1 MEFGRR
7 ICSTLGVLW
16 HNPFAPVR
24 KMPTTPW
31 ENGREL
37 LHIPYAETSE
47 NQYLD
52 LYLPDCSE
60 KLPLLVLIH
69 GGGFVFGD
77 SQTRQVQWMYRYFRQ
92 HGYVCASVNYR
103 LAQEAPWPAAI
114 EDVKAAI
121 RYLRANADGY
131 GIDAGRIAVWGES
144 AGGYLAAMA
153 AVSEDDT
160 FNEMLGTG
168 GSTFA
173 LNAPD
178 IGGSHFHGEIG
189 VLGEIFKIPATQG
202 RTLHV

>member
-16 HNPFAPVR
+16 HNAFAPVR

-69 GGGFVFGD
+69 GGGFAGTVQAFVPLNRVED
-77 SQTRQVQWMYRYFRQ
+77 FKQQT
-92 HGYVCASVNYR
+92 
-103 LAQEAPWPAAI
+103 EA
-114 EDVKAAI
+114 
-121 RYLRANADGY
+121 
-131 GIDAGRIAVWGES
+131 
-144 AGGYLAAMA
+144 
-153 AVSEDDT
+153 
-160 FNEMLGTG
+160 
-168 GSTFA
+168 
-173 LNAPD
+173 
-178 IGGSHFHGEIG
+178 
-189 VLGEIFKIPATQG
+189 VLGENACHIMAIRPVGGIRLA
-202 RTLHV
+202 